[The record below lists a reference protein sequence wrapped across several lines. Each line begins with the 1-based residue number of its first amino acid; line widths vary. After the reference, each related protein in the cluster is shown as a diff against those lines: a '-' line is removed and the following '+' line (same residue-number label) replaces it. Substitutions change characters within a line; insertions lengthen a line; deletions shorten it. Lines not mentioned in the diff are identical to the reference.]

1 MATCASVVVHKWFS
15 PLALNNQ
22 SMKHRHF
29 SPVFIAT
36 VAACA
41 MTTAGAAY
49 SIPVPAGTTLSVH
62 LINPLSSASASAGQ
76 TFAIT
81 ASAPLLMQ
89 GRVVVF
95 VGTPGQGHVVAV
107 NPPTKK
113 SKASIVVQFDWITAT
128 DGKHVT
134 LAGAKSTKGF
144 GPLTIGA
151 GGLMA
156 DVFAKAKTIDLG
168 TDTVFTAYVDSD
180 QQVTA
185 VSSS

>member
-1 MATCASVVVHKWFS
+1 
-15 PLALNNQ
+15 
-22 SMKHRHF
+22 MKHHRF
-29 SPVFIAT
+29 SPVLIAAT
-36 VAACA
+36 AVIA

-62 LINPLSSASASAGQ
+62 LVNPLSSASASAGQ

-81 ASAPLLMQ
+81 ASAPLLLQ

-134 LAGAKSTKGF
+134 LAAGKGTKGF
-144 GPLTIGA
+144 GALTIGA
-151 GGLMA
+151 GGMMA
-156 DVFAKAKTIDLG
+156 DVFAKAKSIDLG

-180 QQVTA
+180 QQITT